1 MYNRF
6 FFFLIVLFA
15 LTPSQT
21 RGWDDIETHPAFTE
35 EAVDRAKDFKDALT
49 SQLGFEGEIRE
60 KLYNGKSTHS
70 IIKWLQD
77 GSEKEDN
84 PMCRAASHF
93 HDPWKPWEESKL
105 TDPAWYVNLYCWT
118 KPLRGRQTPYIH
130 LCGEY
135 LVAAYIFCNNSI
147 TAMQV
152 HCHYPI
158 ITQRRLQ

>member
-1 MYNRF
+1 MDEWKETTLSEVTSILGDGLHGTPIYDETGEYF
-6 FFFLIVLFA
+6 FINGNNLNNGKILIKENTKKANADEYEKYKKDLN
-15 LTPSQT
+15 
-21 RGWDDIETHPAFTE
+21 
-35 EAVDRAKDFKDALT
+35 DRTIFVSINGT
-49 SQLGFEGEIRE
+49 LGNIA
-60 KLYNGKSTHS
+60 LYNGEKCILGKS
-70 IIKWLQD
+70 
-77 GSEKEDN
+77 
-84 PMCRAASHF
+84 A
-93 HDPWKPWEESKL
+93 
-105 TDPAWYVNLYCWT
+105 CWT